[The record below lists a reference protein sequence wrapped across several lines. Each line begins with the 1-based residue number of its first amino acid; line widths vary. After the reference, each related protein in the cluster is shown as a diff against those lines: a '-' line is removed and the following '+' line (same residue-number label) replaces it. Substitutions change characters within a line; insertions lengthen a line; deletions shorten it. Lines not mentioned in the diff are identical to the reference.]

1 MFLYISI
8 YVLSIVIVAK
18 GKNIS
23 IYVYVVHIYM
33 TRYSVSNHWQA
44 AVVWEILP
52 PQHVLDISLAIDWS
66 YSTRCTSPILSENRR
81 AKKNNYNKRVEKGNT
96 NGSYIHMYIYTHH
109 NTEKHSND
117 VGHTCE
123 PKHIAMDTR
132 SNTCWLTMT
141 SKHKHWHALT
151 GIAWSNKK
159 CCTQGLRE

>member
-66 YSTRCTSPILSENRR
+66 YSTRCTSPMLSETRR

-96 NGSYIHMYIYTHH
+96 NGSYIHMYIYIHIIIQKNIVMMLVTHANQSILQWIPGQIPADSQWH
-109 NTEKHSND
+109 PNISTD
-117 VGHTCE
+117 
-123 PKHIAMDTR
+123 M
-132 SNTCWLTMT
+132 
-141 SKHKHWHALT
+141 HWRA
-151 GIAWSNKK
+151 
-159 CCTQGLRE
+159 

>member
-66 YSTRCTSPILSENRR
+66 YSTRCTSPMLSENRR
-81 AKKNNYNKRVEKGNT
+81 AKKTTTT
-96 NGSYIHMYIYTHH
+96 NGWRRETQTEVIYICIYIYIHIIIQKNIVMMLVTHANQSILQWIPGQIPADSQWH
-109 NTEKHSND
+109 PNISTD
-117 VGHTCE
+117 
-123 PKHIAMDTR
+123 M
-132 SNTCWLTMT
+132 
-141 SKHKHWHALT
+141 HWRA
-151 GIAWSNKK
+151 
-159 CCTQGLRE
+159 